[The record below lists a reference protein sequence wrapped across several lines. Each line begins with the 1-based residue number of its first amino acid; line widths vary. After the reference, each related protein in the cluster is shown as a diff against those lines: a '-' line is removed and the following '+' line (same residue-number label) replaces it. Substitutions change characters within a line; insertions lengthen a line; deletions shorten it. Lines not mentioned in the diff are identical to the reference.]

1 MGMTAFSG
9 SQPLKSEIAVAKN
22 YLKQDELAKL
32 NRMVSAFFDLA
43 ELRAMNRQPMYMKD
57 WLAELDD
64 FAKRYGQGVLENA
77 GTVSH
82 ETALEKATAEYT
94 KYQRK
99 TLEELSSAERDFL
112 ASIKA
117 AQKKLEGKQPGKKAL

>member
-1 MGMTAFSG
+1 MIAFSK
-9 SQPLKSEIAVAKN
+9 SQPLKNEITVAKN
-22 YLKQDELAKL
+22 YLTEEELAKL

-43 ELRAMNRQPMYMKD
+43 ELRAMNHQPIYMKD

-82 ETALEKATAEYT
+82 EAAVEKAQAE
-94 KYQRK
+94 
-99 TLEELSSAERDFL
+99 
-112 ASIKA
+112 
-117 AQKKLEGKQPGKKAL
+117 